1 MPPVSKSRFWLL
13 STSSSLP
20 QHFSPRAFMF
30 WDRVGVDT
38 MLLAEGVCFSLILV
52 STEGLPQTVPSSQQD
67 STALKRINV
76 VEYRVGDEDWLG
88 VSVLINHSPGKGQE
102 ETLTLNVGRTE
113 MVSADMPWGSS
124 STYLSIWVSWIYAPP
139 PHLLHL
145 ILWSGLSVTEH
156 SVVITFTLHLNYS

>member
-1 MPPVSKSRFWLL
+1 
-13 STSSSLP
+13 
-20 QHFSPRAFMF
+20 
-30 WDRVGVDT
+30 

-145 ILWSGLSVTEH
+145 IL
-156 SVVITFTLHLNYS
+156 